1 MKAESK
7 KEITFTLDASEALNL
22 FAYLANDESVPFGI
36 NEGRRVAMGIC
47 DKLANFLGKERW
59 PEKRG

>member
-7 KEITFTLDASEALNL
+7 KEITLTLDEPEALNL

-47 DKLANFLGKERW
+47 DKLANFLGKER
-59 PEKRG
+59 